1 MAQRSGD
8 AAKEI
13 RGLIEDSVRQVTDS
27 TRLIRQA
34 GQDMRQVARGIHD
47 VAGHVEAIAQSSSEQ
62 GHGLA
67 QIGQAIHHI
76 DQLTQ
81 NNAHMVR
88 DAVHQAQ
95 SLELRARTLGES
107 VQGFH
112 LQQGKPQEAIELV
125 DRVVQLRR
133 SHTWGPQFWNFLT
146 DPQQRLFYKDMY
158 VFILDALGNYIVFG
172 GNPAKVGTSVHQ
184 LPGVDGQGLLNAI
197 VNQSEQGPGWVEYDF
212 TNPVTGQ
219 VQAKMSYVR
228 KLDDGYLGC
237 GVYKNSTARAGPEHR
252 LAYRLMPWAGAV
264 PGLWPALGQWPRPW
278 RFFHRASCWW
288 RWQWGQRH
296 SNAPGAGCSAGG
308 PGRLAAGSR
317 LASRWHGG

>member
-1 MAQRSGD
+1 
-8 AAKEI
+8 
-13 RGLIEDSVRQVTDS
+13 
-27 TRLIRQA
+27 
-34 GQDMRQVARGIHD
+34 MRQVARGIHD

-88 DAVHQAQ
+88 DALHQAQ

-125 DRVVQLRR
+125 DRAVQLRR

-146 DPQQRLFYKDMY
+146 DPQQRLFCKDMY

-237 GVYKNSTARAGPEHR
+237 GVYKKFNG
-252 LAYRLMPWAGAV
+252 
-264 PGLWPALGQWPRPW
+264 
-278 RFFHRASCWW
+278 
-288 RWQWGQRH
+288 
-296 SNAPGAGCSAGG
+296 
-308 PGRLAAGSR
+308 
-317 LASRWHGG
+317 